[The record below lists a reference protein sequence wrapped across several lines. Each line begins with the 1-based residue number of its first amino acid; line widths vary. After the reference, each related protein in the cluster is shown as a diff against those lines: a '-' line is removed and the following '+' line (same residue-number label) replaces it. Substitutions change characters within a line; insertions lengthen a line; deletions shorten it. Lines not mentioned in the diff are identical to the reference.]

1 MFLSHP
7 RSPSGKQNNKV
18 EEMPRVPS
26 IRKQTNHRE
35 LCQDITQAIKQGK
48 HSCLNLTV
56 CLLVLN

>member
-1 MFLSHP
+1 M
-7 RSPSGKQNNKV
+7 
-18 EEMPRVPS
+18 EIMPRVLS

-35 LCQDITQAIKQGK
+35 ICQDVTQAIKQEE